1 MSVYSISIYKDT
13 YRPISLYIDIYIS
26 ISLSLLKDIYLCM
39 SISCTY
45 LSIEKDKIYK
55 YLKTEIYYKELAHII
70 KTEKS

>member
-1 MSVYSISIYKDT
+1 MSVYSISLYKDI

-39 SISCTY
+39 SISYTY
-45 LSIEKDKIYK
+45 LSIENDKIYK